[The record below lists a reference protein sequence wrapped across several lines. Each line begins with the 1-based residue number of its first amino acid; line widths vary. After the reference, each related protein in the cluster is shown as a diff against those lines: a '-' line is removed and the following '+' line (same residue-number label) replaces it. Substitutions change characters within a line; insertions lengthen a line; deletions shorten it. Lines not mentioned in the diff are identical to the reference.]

1 MKSILILWNIEYM
14 INVEAKYFL
23 LEYIYMVP
31 HFDSGGRHSVNQ
43 NSTEHSR
50 ASAWMEWRRHRLY
63 ISPAIC
69 AWILHVYIKN
79 HQLQFYVKKVGKTCT
94 SCECVRACVSEYRTI
109 KNKKVYHPWHTW
121 IVIIQR
127 ERDGT
132 VRNRV
137 VVRSCIR
144 SFVSMY
150 ILIDTYTYIYI
161 SVY

>member
-1 MKSILILWNIEYM
+1 MSKRNTFSWNI
-14 INVEAKYFL
+14 
-23 LEYIYMVP
+23 YIWCHILTVAAGIRSTKTPPSTLVP
-31 HFDSGGRHSVNQ
+31 ARGWNGDG
-43 NSTEHSR
+43 TE
-50 ASAWMEWRRHRLY
+50 LY
-63 ISPAIC
+63 ITPAIG

-79 HQLQFYVKKVGKTCT
+79 HRLQFYVKKVGKTCT

-150 ILIDTYTYIYI
+150 ILIDIYIYIYI
-161 SVY
+161 SVYIKVVYGTSST

>member
-1 MKSILILWNIEYM
+1 M

-127 ERDGT
+127 EREMERWGT
-132 VRNRV
+132 VSSCGRV
-137 VVRSCIR
+137 FDPSCPCI
-144 SFVSMY
+144 Y
-150 ILIDTYTYIYI
+150 WLIHIHIYI
-161 SVY
+161 SVYIKVVYGTSST